1 VTKSN
6 SLPETLIEAVR
17 HFSDLDVCTEF
28 VAALRWPEG
37 AVCPSCS
44 GTEHSYLKTRR
55 LWKCKAC
62 KRQFSVK
69 VGTIFEDSPLGLDK
83 WLVSIWLIANSKNGI
98 SSYELARSV
107 GITQKSAWFVL
118 QRIRLAMQT
127 GTFEKLTGINEVDET
142 YIGGRASNMH
152 ASRRARKVT
161 GTGGQGSDKAT
172 VFGILNRGGE
182 VRANVIPHTAKYML
196 QHHVKTNVEPGATVF
211 TDQHP
216 SYVGLSDDYKHET
229 VNHAVEYVVG
239 QVHTNGIENFWSLLK
254 RGLIGTYVGVSPVH
268 LSRYL
273 DERIYTFN
281 NRERDDLPR
290 FAGVVEQVTG
300 RRLTW
305 RELTGAEG

>member
-1 VTKSN
+1 MRTTG
-6 SLPETLIEAVR
+6 LPETLIEAVR
-17 HFSDLDVCTEF
+17 YFSDLDVCTKF
-28 VAALRWPEG
+28 VADLRWPDG
-37 AVCPSCS
+37 PTCPACS
-44 GTEHSYLKTRR
+44 GTEYTFIKTRR

-62 KRQFSVK
+62 KKQYSVK

-127 GTFEKLTGINEVDET
+127 GTFEKLSGTTEADET
-142 YIGGRASNMH
+142 FIGGKASNMH
-152 ASRRARKVT
+152 AWRKAQKIT
-161 GTGGQGSDKAT
+161 GTGGKDKAI
-172 VFGILNRGGE
+172 VSAVLERGGE
-182 VRANVIPHTAKYML
+182 VRGRVIGNVGFGAVQGT
-196 QHHVKTNVEPGATVF
+196 VRDNVEAGSTVF
-211 TDQHP
+211 TDALA
-216 SYVGLSDDYKHET
+216 SYRGLADDYKHEW
-229 VNHAVEYVVG
+229 VDHKVRYVVG

-254 RGLIGTYVGVSPVH
+254 RGLYGTYVRVSPEH

-281 NRERDDLPR
+281 TREHDDLPR

-305 RELTGAEG
+305 RELTGA